1 MRVEGLAVAV
11 RESSPPPSD
20 QLDSLVTVLD
30 LVRSRSARTR
40 PEVTRLSGLGRN
52 VVTQRVAQL
61 TQYGL
66 LTESGLGRSTGG
78 RAPRELRLRGEAGLI
93 LVAALGATHIA
104 AAVTDLSGRV
114 LRQQVEPHA
123 IAVGP
128 EATLGRVAQLFDRL
142 LAVASESDEV
152 QVFGIGV
159 GLPGPIEFA
168 SGKPA
173 NPPIMPGW
181 DGYPVRTYLAERY
194 AVPVWVDNEVNLMA
208 QGEFRAGLAKGE
220 RDIIFVKLGTG
231 IGAGLISSGR
241 LHRGHLGCAGD
252 IGHVAVAE
260 GSGVICRCGNEGCLE
275 ALAGGTALA
284 RDARAAAEAGRS
296 PYLAHVLE
304 SGANVEAVDVG
315 RAAQNGDGA
324 AVELIVRSGRLIG
337 ETLATLVNFFNP
349 SLLILGGGVAN
360 LGDLLLA
367 AIRETVYR
375 RSAPLATRELR
386 ITRSPLDREAGL
398 LGGAFMV
405 IDELF
410 SRERLGLWLADGSP
424 VGHPDIAETP
434 AAFASVGS

>member
-1 MRVEGLAVAV
+1 MPREFAGAPQFDDVLRSTARVLDCIRVGGSETRQQIGDLVDLGKAVVSERVRALQAAGVVVEEGQLASGGGRPAKRLRFAAELGYVIAVEVAV
-11 RESSPPPSD
+11 THLRISAADLAGVVGWTEHWPYGMSLGPD
-20 QLDSLVTVLD
+20 VVLGELENRLDD
-30 LVRSRSARTR
+30 LVHD
-40 PEVTRLSGLGRN
+40 P
-52 VVTQRVAQL
+52 QR
-61 TQYGL
+61 
-66 LTESGLGRSTGG
+66 
-78 RAPRELRLRGEAGLI
+78 RGDG
-93 LVAALGATHIA
+93 
-104 AAVTDLSGRV
+104 V
-114 LRQQVEPHA
+114 LC
-123 IAVGP
+123 
-128 EATLGRVAQLFDRL
+128 
-142 LAVASESDEV
+142 
-152 QVFGIGV
+152 GIGV
-159 GLPGPIEFA
+159 GVAAPVEFA
-168 SGKPA
+168 TGRVVFPPVHPEWHDQPIRDRLSG
-173 NPPIMPGW
+173 
-181 DGYPVRTYLAERY
+181 RY
-194 AVPVWVDNEVNLMA
+194 CVPTWVDNEVNLMA

-386 ITRSPLDREAGL
+386 ITRSPLDCEAGL